1 MLVVAAEQ
9 MTRALDW
16 TDRATC
22 VLFGDGA
29 GAAVIEAGGDSPLP
43 LSFRRRPT
51 SRRCAFPDWS
61 APRRLRLRR

>member
-1 MLVVAAEQ
+1 

-29 GAAVIEAGGDSPLP
+29 GAAVIEAGGDNPLAVE
-43 LSFRRRPT
+43 LSTGARRRDVAR
-51 SRRCAFPDWS
+51 SRSGRYLAV
-61 APRRLRLRR
+61 